1 MFHVV
6 VPAKSALDISPWYK
20 RLFMQTYLHTCLSL
34 YFVYE
39 DYVSSWKRYIVQ
51 ERFVLSKIKSYFLTY
66 DGIHKCAIN
75 FNVSYFCPDCPGST
89 SFFWNTFSVGQIVS
103 LHSAMSAREH
113 FKRKSGFRLRRF
125 ITRNLHIS
133 KGWHRK
139 QKFVDHIKS
148 FLFFIFVSDADVKYL
163 LVFAKSF
170 WSSCSGE
177 NSDPVALIL
186 CLGPKKILG
195 SFDPSEGKIPLRKNA
210 SSDVGK
216 NVFEQIVDSETRPG
230 IFDLFAKNKNMFP
243 QKIPVRIIG
252 RWTSFFPRPEELSYL
267 FFPSQEHFL
276 HQCSLKNCLFACNR
290 SSWLLL
296 RAF

>member
-1 MFHVV
+1 MRYQFQCVI
-6 VPAKSALDISPWYK
+6 LLPWLYWFD
-20 RLFMQTYLHTCLSL
+20 LFFLEHLFCGSNCESTFCNVRKGTFQ
-34 YFVYE
+34 
-39 DYVSSWKRYIVQ
+39 K
-51 ERFVLSKIKSYFLTY
+51 KI
-66 DGIHKCAIN
+66 
-75 FNVSYFCPDCPGST
+75 
-89 SFFWNTFSVGQIVS
+89 
-103 LHSAMSAREH
+103 
-113 FKRKSGFRLRRF
+113 RLRRF

-139 QKFVDHIKS
+139 QRFVDHIKS
-148 FLFFIFVSDADVKYL
+148 FLFFIFVSEVDGKYL

-170 WSSCSGE
+170 RSSCSGE

-216 NVFEQIVDSETRPG
+216 NVVEQIVDSKTRPG

-252 RWTSFFPRPEELSYL
+252 RWTSFFP
-267 FFPSQEHFL
+267 SQYSLMCQHL
-276 HQCSLKNCLFACNR
+276 LQRNCSLNQAKNFFCISVRWRIVFLPATAPPGF
-290 SSWLLL
+290 SWGHLKNEEDTCVKISYNIWLTWVSVSPL
-296 RAF
+296 GDNLYLSLTHSFKNICRNKSIFF